1 MRPYSGR
8 IFTLLKNAEDNIM
21 SRKALGIAGAYVAWI
36 MGSGFA
42 TGQEIF
48 QFFTSYGYKSFIILT
63 INLVGFLLVG
73 TEVLEAGQRHRLDE
87 NFNHFEYY
95 CGKKLGTFY
104 SWFMPLNMFGILI
117 VMVSGAGTALNEY
130 FGLSHVVGAFIMAA
144 LTFMSYTIGF
154 KRFVRIVSFIG
165 PVIIG
170 FTLIVGLVTVIRN
183 SADIS
188 GIGSCSSEMEEKQ
201 PVPFWWLSALL
212 YISYN
217 LWAGSKYYFAL
228 GSQAPSVKDAKAGAV
243 MGTIAI
249 MLGILLMNIAMMTDM
264 KNVLIF
270 GVPTL
275 YLARQISYVLGA
287 LFSVI
292 LLMGIFSAS
301 SAMIWMICDKFT
313 VQGTRKGNIT
323 AAVICISVFLL
334 GLLPFASLIGV
345 LYTFSGYA
353 GFILIGGIIYRRFK
367 GTE

>member
-1 MRPYSGR
+1 
-8 IFTLLKNAEDNIM
+8 M

-95 CGKKLGTFY
+95 CGKKLGIFY

-188 GIGSCSSEMEEKQ
+188 GIGSC
-201 PVPFWWLSALL
+201 
-212 YISYN
+212 
-217 LWAGSKYYFAL
+217 
-228 GSQAPSVKDAKAGAV
+228 
-243 MGTIAI
+243 
-249 MLGILLMNIAMMTDM
+249 
-264 KNVLIF
+264 
-270 GVPTL
+270 
-275 YLARQISYVLGA
+275 
-287 LFSVI
+287 
-292 LLMGIFSAS
+292 
-301 SAMIWMICDKFT
+301 
-313 VQGTRKGNIT
+313 
-323 AAVICISVFLL
+323 
-334 GLLPFASLIGV
+334 
-345 LYTFSGYA
+345 
-353 GFILIGGIIYRRFK
+353 
-367 GTE
+367 